1 MNSDYYEYLTTSAKN
16 DPELNERDKET
27 VLAFLKRLDT
37 NSDKYAVAP
46 RTIAYLDEGS
56 LADAGITAETLKK
69 FDMSVPQFLD
79 EWWENVWGSTTIAV
93 DCLEGLNEV
102 LELHEVSR

>member
-16 DPELNERDKET
+16 DPELNEHDKET

-37 NSDKYAVAP
+37 NPDKYAVAP
-46 RTIAYLDEGS
+46 RTIAYLGEGS
-56 LADAGITAETLKK
+56 LADADITAETLKK

-79 EWWENVWGSTTIAV
+79 EWWEKVWGSTTIED

>member
-1 MNSDYYEYLTTSAKN
+1 MDSGYYGYLTNSAKN
-16 DPELNERDKET
+16 DPELNEHDKET

-37 NSDKYAVAP
+37 NPDKYVVAP
-46 RTIAYLDEGS
+46 RTIAYLDEET
-56 LADAGITAETLKK
+56 LADADITAETLKK

-79 EWWENVWGSTTIAV
+79 EWWENVWGSATIED

-102 LELHEVSR
+102 LELHGASR

>member
-16 DPELNERDKET
+16 DPELNEHDKET

-37 NSDKYAVAP
+37 NPDKYAVAP
-46 RTIAYLDEGS
+46 RTIAYLDEES
-56 LADAGITAETLKK
+56 LADADITAETLKK

-79 EWWENVWGSTTIAV
+79 EWWENVWGSTIIED